1 MPNFDGGHYFLTA
14 LLPIG
19 EPDIEDVAGPS
30 LAHRVREALS
40 VLPKARQTPSSVGT
54 GRERD
59 LSSPFARSPRTH
71 FARFVVI
78 DDVVFNGREAVNALR
93 VATDRDRLNPTVHGP
108 CDQLSCPYLLFSADF
123 DAENGTDEQLRSY
136 LVGLWDVMEPELR
149 SVLRHCRDFAR
160 VRDANG
166 FADCVIQGQIET
178 TMPFNDYWAE
188 GAPFLPKPEAQP
200 TSGRKPFPWRSLALI
215 AGAVVVTIVLLAG
228 ADALFGPRSWWSA
241 PVKALVGLAAAVL
254 VLALLSGPLLEWFGV
269 KLSLARLLALALAI
283 VGFAMIYLAVQTSVA
298 FDGRPQPP
306 PGILNGLISIAAASE
321 SSAWPSPPSSSRS
334 VPS

>member
-1 MPNFDGGHYFLTA
+1 
-14 LLPIG
+14 
-19 EPDIEDVAGPS
+19 
-30 LAHRVREALS
+30 
-40 VLPKARQTPSSVGT
+40 
-54 GRERD
+54 
-59 LSSPFARSPRTH
+59 
-71 FARFVVI
+71 
-78 DDVVFNGREAVNALR
+78 
-93 VATDRDRLNPTVHGP
+93 
-108 CDQLSCPYLLFSADF
+108 
-123 DAENGTDEQLRSY
+123 
-136 LVGLWDVMEPELR
+136 MEPELR

-188 GAPFLPKPEAQP
+188 GARFLPKPEAQP

-228 ADALFGPRSWWSA
+228 ADALFGPRSWLSA
-241 PVKALVGLAAAVL
+241 AVKALVGLAAAVL

-298 FDGRPQPP
+298 LDGRPQPP
-306 PGILNGLISIAAASE
+306 PGILNGLISIAAGVGGVGLAVAAVLVAFRAFMMRRGATPFPKAPDSDL
-321 SSAWPSPPSSSRS
+321 PSILKALYLQQRFQDFAITAQGKAILRFIRPSRIFSMSTSLGIQSRRRS
-334 VPS
+334 PGRFGPEGHVT